1 MVSANNVVG
10 GAKTAAKWWC
20 FFKKNVAVF
29 FGVVFFF
36 LFVLMVYWAATSKDR
51 YTGRTKGKITKVDV
65 EKETVTT
72 SGSGS
77 RGGSESRRMNNYTI
91 EVCCPEVN
99 ADKSAGASA
108 ATDGAKMG
116 EVKDGVAKTDGANM
130 GEVAEPTKTSGQVVV
145 ATHTVKVE
153 RDSTTDKEYA
163 AKFKV
168 GNTVELVFDPG
179 MSEGDLKKYK
189 LKQFHAAAKAAYGIG
204 AGISAVVVIISAIT
218 WWWYSYHCYLAAG
231 LNAASSVMGSR
242 SGGGSDA
249 GIFDWIF

>member
-1 MVSANNVVG
+1 MVSANNVKG
-10 GAKTAAKWWC
+10 GAKTAANWWC
-20 FFKKNVAVF
+20 FFQKNVALF

-72 SGSGS
+72 SRSGS

-99 ADKSAGASA
+99 ADKSAGASPKTPA
-108 ATDGAKMG
+108 ATDGAK
-116 EVKDGVAKTDGANM
+116 M

-145 ATHTVKVE
+145 ATHTVKVQ
-153 RDSTTDKEYA
+153 RHSTTDKEYA

-189 LKQFHAAAKAAYGIG
+189 LKQFHAAAKAAYRIG
-204 AGISAVVVIISAIT
+204 AGYSAVVVIISAIT

-231 LNAASSVMGSR
+231 WNVASSVMGS
-242 SGGGSDA
+242 G
-249 GIFDWIF
+249 